1 MSFECFFWKCQF
13 DKINSLCIGAWDWN
27 SSFLSHEVKAK
38 SKIKLQKLCL
48 GVAFSL
54 FSFSLLFSSIS
65 CFVYQSYLGQ
75 HASLLAYTGY
85 PVLCICMSLERS
97 IDFPWISMC
106 PSRTNLGKQT
116 NKQTNKDWA
125 KLFAIGWINPQILN
139 HCNIALSCE
148 VFESNW
154 HLKEPGL
161 IFSTFPNFWRF

>member
-1 MSFECFFWKCQF
+1 M
-13 DKINSLCIGAWDWN
+13 
-27 SSFLSHEVKAK
+27 
-38 SKIKLQKLCL
+38 
-48 GVAFSL
+48 AFSP

-116 NKQTNKDWA
+116 NKQYFAYNTYRPTCTSSAVATWGVKGGRVPPLTA
-125 KLFAIGWINPQILN
+125 KNLPKIGKKRENIREKMGKEGKHWEKEEKSGRFFLFAP
-139 HCNIALSCE
+139 
-148 VFESNW
+148 
-154 HLKEPGL
+154 PD
-161 IFSTFPNFWRF
+161 R